1 MSSYY
6 EQVLEMYS
14 LGLFPTLSAVQ
25 FECAA
30 QKELK
35 EMKTETV
42 TENRQRRERATGKR
56 EREREGRKKDV

>member
-1 MSSYY
+1 
-6 EQVLEMYS
+6 MYS

-35 EMKTETV
+35 GMKTDTV
-42 TENRQRRERATGKR
+42 TENRQGRERATGKR
-56 EREREGRKKDV
+56 ERERERRKREREGRKKDV